1 MTSTL
6 LLEKDEMARI
16 LDRLASQ
23 IQERHAQCG
32 DVMLVGIQRRGADL
46 ARRLAQ
52 LMETLPFLPRA
63 AGHFGH

>member
-32 DVMLVGIQRRGADL
+32 DVMLVGIQRPGA
-46 ARRLAQ
+46 RIW
-52 LMETLPFLPRA
+52 PGVWP
-63 AGHFGH
+63 G

>member
-32 DVMLVGIQRRGADL
+32 DVMLVGIQRGARICPASGPADGNP
-46 ARRLAQ
+46 
-52 LMETLPFLPRA
+52 PFLPRA